1 MGRPNRELL
10 SGGKRYKE
18 AKKFKSRVDE
28 VVFDKEKRKD
38 YLTGFHK
45 RKLERKKKA
54 HEFLEEQARKDRLE
68 ERARIREER
77 KLQVQKKLAEMKEA
91 MELNPFL
98 DKDQDESSGEGTS
111 SDNEDSRSKKSV
123 GFEDGEE
130 EEEVEEEVE
139 EEWSGIEEN
148 NAEDSHNAFNDLKN
162 NKTTAGILKKQI
174 YQIDNDSAPVSG
186 TSEVVIESL
195 DNPNTL
201 DLNAVTKKM
210 NVDLSKADDV
220 LNNSITRAKKY
231 ARLMG
236 MSDSPEEKEKISKPK
251 KKKFRYLS
259 KTERK
264 MKNMKEKQK
273 SYKKRKKD

>member
-1 MGRPNRELL
+1 MTASMGRPNREIL
-10 SGGKRYKE
+10 SGGKRYKD
-18 AKKFKSRVDE
+18 AKKFKSRVSE

-54 HEFLEEQARKDRLE
+54 QDYLEEQAKKDRLE

-98 DKDQDESSGEGTS
+98 EKDQEGNS
-111 SDNEDSRSKKSV
+111 SDNTSDDDSDILTEKNV
-123 GFEDGEE
+123 GFEEGDNE
-130 EEEVEEEVE
+130 
-139 EEWSGIEEN
+139 SGTEIEERN
-148 NAEDSHNAFNDLKN
+148 GKDEDDQGDDRES
-162 NKTTAGILKKQI
+162 NKMTSGILKKQI
-174 YQIDNDSAPVSG
+174 YEIDNDSAPVSG

-195 DNPNTL
+195 DNPNTFDL
-201 DLNAVTKKM
+201 DAVTKKM
-210 NVDLSKADDV
+210 NVDLSKTDDV
-220 LNNSITRAKKY
+220 LSSSITRAKKY

-236 MSDSPEEKEKISKPK
+236 MSDSPEEKEKVSKPK

-264 MKNMKEKQK
+264 MKNMKEKNK
-273 SYKKRKKD
+273 SFKKRKE